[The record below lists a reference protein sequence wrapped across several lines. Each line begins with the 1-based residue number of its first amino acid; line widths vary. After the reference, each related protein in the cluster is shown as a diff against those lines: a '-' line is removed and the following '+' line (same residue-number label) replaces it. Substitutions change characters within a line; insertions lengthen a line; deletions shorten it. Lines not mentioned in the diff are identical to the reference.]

1 MIELLA
7 PAGNFDA
14 LKAAVNAGADAIY
27 LAGENFGARA
37 YAQNFSRENL
47 IDAVKFAHLRGVKIH
62 VTANTILSDDELEN
76 FADFIKFLKKI
87 HVDAILVQDLG
98 AAKIIQEIA
107 PEIPLHASTQMTIHN
122 LDGVKFLEKIGF
134 SRVVLSR
141 ELSLKEIENISKNSS
156 IETEIFI
163 HGAICVCYSGQCLM
177 SSLIGGRSGNRGK
190 CAQPCRLPYKLVDEN
205 GENFL
210 KNVGDFILSP
220 KDFNTL
226 DILPQILQTGV
237 TSLKIEGR
245 MKRPE
250 YVATVV
256 KIYRDAIDGKISPNS
271 QKNLAQIFNR
281 DFTTAYLEKNPGKNF
296 ISDKRPNNR
305 GVLIGRVTQISENN
319 ITIKTSEKIFIGDQI
334 EIWVKVGGRVNFTV
348 ENFHFDGDFCTIQT
362 KNLRG
367 VKIHDRAF
375 KIFDANLDAEAKKY
389 FNGEIQRKIFV
400 DAHISAKL
408 NQPLTLTFTDIDG
421 NSATSSTN
429 FIAEIAKNRPLS
441 FEILQKQIS
450 RLGNS
455 AFELRNLTADID
467 QNIMIPIS
475 EINEV
480 RRIVTEKLEKIR
492 LDKFILPNEKRIKSV
507 QKLFSPNKICIK
519 NTEILAQ
526 VDSPEK
532 IKIALESGADSILFS
547 GENFQGKIFSPAELA
562 NFADRVHSQKKFFYF
577 SSPRIFRD
585 SDTNFFKNFQLNIFD
600 AVYIHN
606 LSFLN
611 FFQNSAHIRTDFSI
625 PVFNSQ
631 TINFLKNFGVEGVT
645 LSPELNLNQIKNLA
659 KISSL
664 PVECIVHGNLELMIS
679 SYCPIGSFLGNIHEK
694 ICEKFCRKNNFYLKD
709 RKNILFPVVTDQFCR
724 MHILNSKT
732 LSMIEHRNDFENI
745 SRIRID
751 CRFMNLDEISK
762 IIRAYKFGGD
772 EIKNF
777 TRGHYFRGV
786 TD

>member
-190 CAQPCRLPYKLVDEN
+190 CAQPCRLPYKLVDAE
-205 GENFL
+205 GKNFL
-210 KNVGDFILSP
+210 DNSIGDFILSP

-305 GVLIGRVTQISENN
+305 GVLIGRVTQIFENN

-348 ENFHFDGDFCTIQT
+348 ENFSTDGDFCTIQT
-362 KNLRG
+362 KICAAL
-367 VKIHDRAF
+367 KFTTALLKFLTQI
-375 KIFDANLDAEAKKY
+375 LTP
-389 FNGEIQRKIFV
+389 
-400 DAHISAKL
+400 KL
-408 NQPLTLTFTDIDG
+408 
-421 NSATSSTN
+421 
-429 FIAEIAKNRPLS
+429 
-441 FEILQKQIS
+441 
-450 RLGNS
+450 
-455 AFELRNLTADID
+455 
-467 QNIMIPIS
+467 
-475 EINEV
+475 
-480 RRIVTEKLEKIR
+480 
-492 LDKFILPNEKRIKSV
+492 
-507 QKLFSPNKICIK
+507 
-519 NTEILAQ
+519 
-526 VDSPEK
+526 
-532 IKIALESGADSILFS
+532 
-547 GENFQGKIFSPAELA
+547 
-562 NFADRVHSQKKFFYF
+562 
-577 SSPRIFRD
+577 
-585 SDTNFFKNFQLNIFD
+585 
-600 AVYIHN
+600 
-606 LSFLN
+606 
-611 FFQNSAHIRTDFSI
+611 
-625 PVFNSQ
+625 
-631 TINFLKNFGVEGVT
+631 
-645 LSPELNLNQIKNLA
+645 
-659 KISSL
+659 
-664 PVECIVHGNLELMIS
+664 
-679 SYCPIGSFLGNIHEK
+679 
-694 ICEKFCRKNNFYLKD
+694 
-709 RKNILFPVVTDQFCR
+709 KNILTAKFREKF
-724 MHILNSKT
+724 LST
-732 LSMIEHRNDFENI
+732 LIFLQNLI
-745 SRIRID
+745 SR
-751 CRFMNLDEISK
+751 
-762 IIRAYKFGGD
+762 
-772 EIKNF
+772 
-777 TRGHYFRGV
+777 
-786 TD
+786 